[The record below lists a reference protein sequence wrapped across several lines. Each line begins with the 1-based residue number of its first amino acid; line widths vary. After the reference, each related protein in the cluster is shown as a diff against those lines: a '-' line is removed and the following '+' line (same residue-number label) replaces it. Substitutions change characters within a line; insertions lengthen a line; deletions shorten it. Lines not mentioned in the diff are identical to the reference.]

1 MTTTALFIELLLGGM
16 QTLAWMLVASTI
28 FCGTGHLKIIF
39 SDQSLQ
45 SGIILLLTA
54 YSLGVVFDRIW
65 DKLLKKFDIK
75 IRRTIFHNDDR
86 INKIRI
92 KILSDGEIKT
102 DFIDYI
108 RSRMRIARSMVCNFF
123 ILFVVSLTA
132 YIINVNQDP
141 ASWVLYVIAIELII
155 FTASF
160 YAYITITQTYYK
172 TLLRLGEHFTK

>member
-16 QTLAWMLVASTI
+16 QTLAWMIVASTI
-28 FCGTGHLKIIF
+28 FCGTEHLKIIF
-39 SDQSLQ
+39 SGQSLQ
-45 SGIILLLTA
+45 SGVILLLTA

-65 DKLLKKFDIK
+65 DKLFKRFDRK
-75 IRRTIFHNDDR
+75 IRKTIFHNDDQ
-86 INKIRI
+86 INKLRIRI
-92 KILSDGEIKT
+92 FSNVEIKT

-132 YIINVNQDP
+132 YIINIQDT
-141 ASWVLYVIAIELII
+141 ASWVLYVIAIKLII

-160 YAYITITQTYYK
+160 YAYITITKTYYK
-172 TLLRLGEHFTK
+172 TLSRFGDHFLE